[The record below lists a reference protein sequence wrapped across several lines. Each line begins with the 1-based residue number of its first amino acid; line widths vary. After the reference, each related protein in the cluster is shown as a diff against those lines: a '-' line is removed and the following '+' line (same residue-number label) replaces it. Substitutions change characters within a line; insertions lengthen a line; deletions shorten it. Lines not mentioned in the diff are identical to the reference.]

1 VRTGGNRPRPKP
13 STGYFTRS
21 AERDRLAL
29 SPVTAGCRS
38 LDMVV
43 TARSLS
49 GPQCASNA
57 HLGPFV
63 VFGVRTVHSVT
74 FTVGFDLDM
83 TLIDPRPGMLELF
96 QVLAG
101 ETGLPLDGHA
111 FVSRLGRP
119 LRNEFA
125 RYGLDAA
132 TVERLIARYRE
143 LYVDVVIP
151 ATRPMP
157 GATAALRCVAAH
169 GGRSIVVTAKHA
181 AHAKRHLDSL
191 QMEVSTVSGDLWSS
205 DKAAALVEYGAEIFV
220 GDHLGDITGARSADA
235 LAVGVATGPIDA
247 EHLTAAG
254 ADVVLADLTAFPAW
268 LENYLLATVH

>member
-1 VRTGGNRPRPKP
+1 MRTGGNRPWPKL
-13 STGYFTRS
+13 STEYFTRS
-21 AERDRLAL
+21 AERNRLAFVACDSRL
-29 SPVTAGCRS
+29 PITRHDGNGSVTVRTPVCIERP
-38 LDMVV
+38 
-43 TARSLS
+43 S
-49 GPQCASNA
+49 G
-57 HLGPFV
+57 LFV

-83 TLIDPRPGMLELF
+83 TLIDPRPGMLELI

-101 ETGLPLDGHA
+101 ETGLPLDAHA
-111 FVSRLGRP
+111 FVSRLGPP
-119 LRNEFA
+119 LRTEFA

-143 LYVDVVIP
+143 LYVEVVIP

-220 GDHLGDITGARSADA
+220 GDHLGDITGARTADA

-268 LENYLLATVH
+268 LDNYLLATVH